1 MEFPCFTAKLSLQYC
16 AGYPAEPLDYRNGAN
31 FQFAASSK
39 LAVGW
44 HPLGSL
50 VLSEALNTMGL

>member
-31 FQFAASSK
+31 FQFAA
-39 LAVGW
+39 
-44 HPLGSL
+44 
-50 VLSEALNTMGL
+50 